1 MDIRKVLDDYNIN
14 GELLNIESNKSGN
27 INNTYIV
34 TYLDDGIIRKYLV
47 QKINTTVFHE
57 PYKLMKNIDNVTRYL
72 KNKLDS
78 IGDTEHKAL
87 EIVKTNEDM
96 LVSVIVNSNLEK
108 VYYRVYNY
116 LDNSVSY
123 DYSIDRDIVYN
134 TGRAFGNFNK
144 LLNDYPIDTL
154 EETIKDFHNTK
165 VRYNKFIYD
174 INIDPQ
180 DRLKNVY
187 KEVVEIVKRQ
197 NICSLIVDALDKKII
212 PYRVTH
218 NDTKVNNVMMNKDT
232 NDYMA
237 VIDLDTIMP
246 GSLLYDYG
254 DGIRSTS
261 SKTSE
266 DEKDLSKV
274 GIDLDL
280 FRSYTDG
287 YMSEMADYL
296 TEEEV
301 SLMAESIRIITL
313 ELSIRFLNDYINGDT
328 YFKINYKDHNLDRAK
343 CQLALVKD
351 IENKLS
357 YMQNYINITYKKY
370 KSRDKVM
377 KKVK

>member
-1 MDIRKVLDDYNIN
+1 
-14 GELLNIESNKSGN
+14 
-27 INNTYIV
+27 
-34 TYLDDGIIRKYLV
+34 
-47 QKINTTVFHE
+47 
-57 PYKLMKNIDNVTRYL
+57 
-72 KNKLDS
+72 
-78 IGDTEHKAL
+78 
-87 EIVKTNEDM
+87 
-96 LVSVIVNSNLEK
+96 
-108 VYYRVYNY
+108 
-116 LDNSVSY
+116 
-123 DYSIDRDIVYN
+123 
-134 TGRAFGNFNK
+134 
-144 LLNDYPIDTL
+144 
-154 EETIKDFHNTK
+154 
-165 VRYNKFIYD
+165 
-174 INIDPQ
+174 
-180 DRLKNVY
+180 
-187 KEVVEIVKRQ
+187 
-197 NICSLIVDALDKKII
+197 
-212 PYRVTH
+212 
-218 NDTKVNNVMMNKDT
+218 MMNKDT